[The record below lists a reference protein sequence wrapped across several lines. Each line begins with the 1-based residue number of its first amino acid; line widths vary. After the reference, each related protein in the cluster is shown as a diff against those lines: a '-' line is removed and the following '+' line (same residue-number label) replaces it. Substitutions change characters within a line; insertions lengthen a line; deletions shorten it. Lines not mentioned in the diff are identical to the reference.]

1 MVVKIGNLEQV
12 DVPLKM
18 CLCVVNS
25 ALMGICIRRQQ
36 LTCLSQD
43 VLFFF
48 FIINN
53 YFQYFLRS
61 RYEYSP
67 LPISLL
73 TFDLI
78 SELVPCVCQITN
90 D

>member
-1 MVVKIGNLEQV
+1 MVVLIGNLEQV

-25 ALMGICIRRQQ
+25 ALMGICIRPAAADLPEPRR
-36 LTCLSQD
+36 S
-43 VLFFF
+43 FFF

-61 RYEYSP
+61 RYEYSS
-67 LPISLL
+67 PISLL